1 MNQTQR
7 KLNVR
12 ERIFKRIFV
21 AGDWYRSFASSVS
34 GLCRF
39 IFTVTLSLFI
49 LGLIFY
55 LGFGSTPENL
65 GGLKSAF
72 RIMFLV
78 IFFTKYIPG
87 LLRSRKEKGISRV
100 LRVLVFIFSL
110 GVFLSNFGIISFGKV
125 LREIFTGNM
134 PVVIA
139 IVLIGI
145 SEVSGLLKMISSVK
159 IPPAL
164 IFSASFLLIIFI
176 GSGLLMMPRAHA
188 GHLSWLNSL
197 FTSVSAVCVTGL
209 VVVDTATAFT
219 TLGKIIILC
228 LIQIGGLGIMTF
240 TGFFSYIFTSG
251 SSFRDNLL
259 LKELFSAETMNDLLK
274 LLTKILLLTFL
285 IEIIGALIIYTSL
298 ATDSQ
303 DKFLFSVFHSISAF
317 CNAGFS
323 TLTGNLYA
331 SDVRFNSTLHITVA
345 LLIILG
351 GIGFPVLMS
360 FYSRLKYSFAV
371 LLRKL
376 QGKFKPVNPVRKDVA
391 GSIVIF
397 MTVLLVIGGTIIYY
411 LFESENSLKGND
423 NIHKIIISFFGSVS
437 SRTAGFNISDL
448 TLWSYPT
455 VYLMIFLMWIG
466 ASPGSTGG
474 GIKTTTFALA
484 FRTAW
489 NNIRGRER
497 IKISNR
503 EISNSTVSRV
513 LSIVFLSLM
522 LIGGGFFCLLLTESG
537 KDPEYLLFECFSAY
551 GTVGLSI
558 ADSGTFSSVGK
569 IVDIILMFV
578 GRVGPLTLFTGLLVS
593 SRKIYSKYPEVDLVI
608 N

>member
-1 MNQTQR
+1 
-7 KLNVR
+7 
-12 ERIFKRIFV
+12 
-21 AGDWYRSFASSVS
+21 
-34 GLCRF
+34 
-39 IFTVTLSLFI
+39 
-49 LGLIFY
+49 
-55 LGFGSTPENL
+55 
-65 GGLKSAF
+65 
-72 RIMFLV
+72 
-78 IFFTKYIPG
+78 
-87 LLRSRKEKGISRV
+87 
-100 LRVLVFIFSL
+100 
-110 GVFLSNFGIISFGKV
+110 
-125 LREIFTGNM
+125 M

-145 SEVSGLLKMISSVK
+145 SEVSGLLRMISSVK

-188 GHLSWLNSL
+188 GHLSWLDSL

-558 ADSGTFSSVGK
+558 ADSGTFSSAGK

>member
-1 MNQTQR
+1 MNNSR
-7 KLNVR
+7 NKLNIR
-12 ERIFKRIFV
+12 ERIFKWFFI
-21 AGDWYRSFASSVS
+21 AGDSYRSFASSIS

-39 IFTVTLSLFI
+39 IVSVTLSLFI

-65 GGLKSAF
+65 EGLKSAF
-72 RIMFLV
+72 RIMFVV
-78 IFFTKYIPG
+78 IFFAKYIPG
-87 LLRSRKEKGISRV
+87 LLRFRKEKGTARL
-100 LRVLVFIFSL
+100 LRVIVFVFSL
-110 GVFLSNFGIISFGKV
+110 GVFLSNFGLINFGTI
-125 LREIFTGNM
+125 LREIFIGNI

-139 IVLIGI
+139 IILIGI
-145 SEVSGLLKMISSVK
+145 SEVSGLLRMISSVK

-188 GHLSWLNSL
+188 GPLSWLDSL

-240 TGFFSYIFTSG
+240 TGFFSFIFTSG

-259 LKELFSAETMNDLLK
+259 LKELFSAETMNNLLK

-285 IEIIGALIIYTSL
+285 IEIIGALIIYSSL
-298 ATDSQ
+298 ETDHQ
-303 DKFLFSVFHSISAF
+303 DKLLFSVFHSVSAF

-331 SDVRFNSTLHITVA
+331 SDVRFNNTLHISIA

-371 LLRKL
+371 MVRKL

-391 GSIVIF
+391 ASIVMF
-397 MTVLLVIGGTIIYY
+397 MTALLVIGGTIIYY

-423 NIHKIIISFFGSVS
+423 NIQKIIISFFGSVS

-455 VYLMIFLMWIG
+455 VFLMILLMWIG

-489 NNIRGRER
+489 NNIRGKER

-503 EISNSTVSRV
+503 EISNSTISRV

-522 LIGGGFFCLLLTESG
+522 LIGGGFFCLLLTEPG
-537 KDPEYLLFECFSAY
+537 KDPAYLLFECFSAY

-558 ADSGTFSSVGK
+558 ADSGTFSSAGK
-569 IVDIILMFV
+569 IVDMILMFV

-593 SRKIYSKYPEVDLVI
+593 YRKIYSKYPEVDLVI